1 MDETHIEGSSSSYS
15 LMERFLIWFAIPF
28 IFTAVLLGVLL
39 SVFGFDIKSSI
50 QKTLHNMPVIGNVVP
65 APAVKT
71 DTSAAPGKSSQ
82 TNQQSLQNKDDQ
94 IAELNAKVLELQ
106 AALQKSD
113 GLAQQKDQGLKDI
126 TAKNTALEEQLKTK
140 TQTDEEYKVQITQ
153 LATLYAGMSASKA
166 APIMENLTPKEM
178 VLVFSMMKPASRSA
192 ILEKMDPKKA
202 AEASI
207 GLKDIVPVKDQEIAA
222 LQERLTIN
230 GANETAAAKKVS
242 KSDLALTFAS
252 MTPKNAATILL
263 EMNRANS
270 DKVLAIFSSMDNA
283 GRSQV
288 MAALSDLSKE
298 TAASI
303 TAKLAP

>member
-39 SVFGFDIKSSI
+39 SVFGYDIKSGV

-65 APAVKT
+65 APTVKT
-71 DTSAAPGKSSQ
+71 DTSATPGKSQ

-94 IAELNAKVLELQ
+94 IAVLNAKVLELQ

-113 GLAQQKDQGLKDI
+113 GVAQQKDQGLKDI
-126 TAKNTALEEQLKTK
+126 AAKNTALEEKLKTK
-140 TQTDEEYKVQITQ
+140 TQTDEEYKNQITQ
-153 LATLYAGMSASKA
+153 LATLYASMSASKA

-178 VLVFSMMKPASRSA
+178 VLVFSMMKPASQSA

-242 KSDLALTFAS
+242 KSDLALTFAT

-270 DKVLAIFSSMDNA
+270 DKVLAILSSMDNA

-303 TAKLAP
+303 AAKLAQ

>member
-1 MDETHIEGSSSSYS
+1 MDETHLGGSSSSYS

-39 SVFGFDIKSSI
+39 SVFGYDIKSSI
-50 QKTLHNMPVIGNVVP
+50 QKSLHNMPVIGNVVP

-71 DTSAAPGKSSQ
+71 DTSANAAKTQ

-94 IAELNAKVLELQ
+94 IAALNAKVLELQ
-106 AALQKSD
+106 TALQKSD
-113 GLAQQKDQGLKDI
+113 GAAQQKDQGLKDI
-126 TAKNTALEEQLKTK
+126 TAKNTALEEKLKAK
-140 TQTDEEYKVQITQ
+140 TQTEEGYKNQITQ
-153 LATLYAGMSASKA
+153 LALLYASMSASKA

-178 VLVFSMMKPASRSA
+178 VLVFSMMKPANRSA

-207 GLKDIVPVKDQEIAA
+207 GLKDVVPVKDQQIAA

-230 GANETAAAKKVS
+230 GANETTSVKKVS
-242 KSDLALTFAS
+242 KSDLALTFANMS
-252 MTPKNAATILL
+252 PKNAATILL
-263 EMNRANS
+263 EMNRANP
-270 DKVLAIFSSMDNA
+270 DKVLAILSSMDNA

-288 MAALSDLSKE
+288 MSALSDLSKE